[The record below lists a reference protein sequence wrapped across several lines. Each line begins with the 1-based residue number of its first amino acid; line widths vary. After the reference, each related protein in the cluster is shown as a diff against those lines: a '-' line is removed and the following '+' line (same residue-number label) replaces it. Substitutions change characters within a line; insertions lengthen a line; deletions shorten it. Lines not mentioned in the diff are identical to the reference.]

1 MIHVPVQVRRR
12 LRKTLPRIL
21 AYVPATKRPQFKRS
35 VHNAVRIYLDI
46 HRPRG
51 VSNELR
57 WLSDSIRNPKSNP
70 VIVWGSISVHAQ
82 KIVRQLDWIIGE
94 LPDPSC
100 VPVDDFRQA
109 LSVRVVRGGR
119 WVNEKRQRRWK
130 EEIVGTRGRGAPRKD
145 DIDVL
150 VAFLAAAYTAATG
163 APPTK
168 SWSQQNRP
176 THFEIILRL
185 VFRAIGLGR
194 RSLRFSTIKGA
205 LDRHQAAVRS
215 LVRSNY
221 EHTTN

>member
-1 MIHVPVQVRRR
+1 MSRLPVEVRRR
-12 LRKTLPRIL
+12 LCKTLPRIL
-21 AYVPATKRPQFKRS
+21 AYVPATKLPQFKRS

-82 KIVRQLDWIIGE
+82 NIVRQLDWIIGE

-168 SWSQQNRP
+168 SWSFQSQP
-176 THFEIILRL
+176 TKFEMILTL
-185 VFRAIGLGR
+185 IFRAVGLR
-194 RSLRFSTIKGA
+194 HSKIKSA
-205 LDRHQAAVRS
+205 LDRHQADVR
-215 LVRSNY
+215 RHETSNY
-221 EHTTN
+221 EDTVT